1 MHRIVANKSMQEK
14 HWPLPEHWKNT
25 QTPMFSMS
33 NTVLQHE
40 GPYLD
45 TETATDSSD
54 IMHCVVDTTAHH

>member
-1 MHRIVANKSMQEK
+1 MQEK

-33 NTVLQHE
+33 NTILQHE

-54 IMHCVVDTTAHH
+54 IMHYVVDTTAHH